1 MLMLWHQMTSDNPPP
16 VVFALLFLRGSVRCE
31 DSHLLRWCRVGLPAI
46 ADASQTTETAAM
58 TRAITTGQETTALIP
73 ALFLV
78 QFITASAAVA
88 RDLVFTPRDIAGWE
102 TEQFKGPVE
111 YRLVQQDGRE
121 ALHAVCTGKGASA
134 RYLRR
139 EIDLRE
145 TPILEWSWRIQGTFS
160 GRDERTKA
168 GDDYPVRVYAVVDG
182 GLLGWRTQ
190 AVNYVWASARPA
202 GSVWPNAYASQAKM
216 LALQSGSAR
225 AAEWITE
232 RRDLASDF
240 QRLHGASPAVIHGL
254 AIMTDCDDVGQPM
267 EGWYGEIRVR
277 PR

>member
-1 MLMLWHQMTSDNPPP
+1 MTR
-16 VVFALLFLRGSVRCE
+16 A
-31 DSHLLRWCRVGLPAI
+31 
-46 ADASQTTETAAM
+46 TATRTAM
-58 TRAITTGQETTALIP
+58 TRPTTAF
-73 ALFLV
+73 ALV
-78 QFITASAAVA
+78 QIIAASGVVA
-88 RDLVFTPRDIAGWE
+88 GDLVFTPRDIAGWE
-102 TEQFKGPVE
+102 TEQFKGPGSHRV
-111 YRLVQQDGRE
+111 VQKDGRE
-121 ALHAVCTGKGASA
+121 ALHAVCTGRRASA

-145 TPILEWSWRIQGTFS
+145 TPILEWSWRIRGSFS

-168 GDDYPVRVYAVVDG
+168 GDDYPVRVYAVFDG

-216 LALQSGSAR
+216 LAMRSGPSR
-225 AAEWITE
+225 AGEWVTE

-240 QRLHGASPAVIHGL
+240 QRLHGASHAVIHGL

-267 EGWYGEIRVR
+267 EGWYGEIRLR